1 MHTARPR
8 RAAPLGFPSL
18 TPPPLPRSQLTH
30 LDGRTLLIKSQPTEE
45 NGVIRPVAYNP
56 FKEEEEADWDLFDDC
71 DCPSLENA
79 AVAETDDVTACKKAC
94 EKGQLKGKG
103 IGAFVQVTAAA
114 AAAACAAPTPAPS
127 RCARDLPADRLPC
140 CAPSPAQRGGKT
152 VFKQCTHAEAI
163 AAKSPA
169 KGAKMFIIGDPE
181 ASANLRLM
189 QAVEGEGLP
198 RLKSP
203 FEHGN
208 LFLILNI
215 EFPTTLP
222 AAAAAQLLK
231 VLPPP
236 KHVPTV
242 SEDSDDVEVVTL
254 KAIDPVKSYK
264 EHLAAQPEPDD
275 DDDDD
280 GPGGQRVQCAQQ

>member
-1 MHTARPR
+1 
-8 RAAPLGFPSL
+8 
-18 TPPPLPRSQLTH
+18 
-30 LDGRTLLIKSQPTEE
+30 
-45 NGVIRPVAYNP
+45 
-56 FKEEEEADWDLFDDC
+56 
-71 DCPSLENA
+71 
-79 AVAETDDVTACKKAC
+79 
-94 EKGQLKGKG
+94 
-103 IGAFVQVTAAA
+103 
-114 AAAACAAPTPAPS
+114 
-127 RCARDLPADRLPC
+127 
-140 CAPSPAQRGGKT
+140 
-152 VFKQCTHAEAI
+152 
-163 AAKSPA
+163 
-169 KGAKMFIIGDPE
+169 MFIIGDPE

-198 RLKSP
+198 RLTSP

-254 KAIDPVKSYK
+254 KAIDPVKSDK
-264 EHLAAQPEPDD
+264 EHLAAQPAARAGQTYGGFSLSLSESRQHSTSPSGALSGAGSLDVRRTRPVRANLGR
-275 DDDDD
+275 
-280 GPGGQRVQCAQQ
+280 GPPILCYKDEM

>member
-1 MHTARPR
+1 M
-8 RAAPLGFPSL
+8 
-18 TPPPLPRSQLTH
+18 
-30 LDGRTLLIKSQPTEE
+30 
-45 NGVIRPVAYNP
+45 IRPVAYNP

-94 EKGQLKGKG
+94 EKGQLKEGDRRLRAARRQDG
-103 IGAFVQVTAAA
+103 VQAVHARRGDRGEGAGEGREDVY
-114 AAAACAAPTPAPS
+114 
-127 RCARDLPADRLPC
+127 
-140 CAPSPAQRGGKT
+140 
-152 VFKQCTHAEAI
+152 
-163 AAKSPA
+163 
-169 KGAKMFIIGDPE
+169 IIGDPE

>member
-1 MHTARPR
+1 
-8 RAAPLGFPSL
+8 
-18 TPPPLPRSQLTH
+18 
-30 LDGRTLLIKSQPTEE
+30 
-45 NGVIRPVAYNP
+45 
-56 FKEEEEADWDLFDDC
+56 
-71 DCPSLENA
+71 
-79 AVAETDDVTACKKAC
+79 VAETDDVTACKKAC

-103 IGAFVQVTAAA
+103 IGAFVQ
-114 AAAACAAPTPAPS
+114 
-127 RCARDLPADRLPC
+127 
-140 CAPSPAQRGGKT
+140 RGGKT

-163 AAKSPA
+163 AAKAPA

>member
-1 MHTARPR
+1 M
-8 RAAPLGFPSL
+8 
-18 TPPPLPRSQLTH
+18 
-30 LDGRTLLIKSQPTEE
+30 
-45 NGVIRPVAYNP
+45 IRPVAYNP
-56 FKEEEEADWDLFDDC
+56 FKEEEAADWDLFDDC

-79 AVAETDDVTACKKAC
+79 AVAETDDVTACRRA
-94 EKGQLKGKG
+94 KGQLKGKG
-103 IGAFVQVTAAA
+103 IGAFV
-114 AAAACAAPTPAPS
+114 
-127 RCARDLPADRLPC
+127 
-140 CAPSPAQRGGKT
+140 QRGGKT

-169 KGAKMFIIGDPE
+169 KGAKMYVIGDPE

-254 KAIDPVKSYK
+254 KAIDPVKS
-264 EHLAAQPEPDD
+264 
-275 DDDDD
+275 
-280 GPGGQRVQCAQQ
+280 

>member
-1 MHTARPR
+1 M
-8 RAAPLGFPSL
+8 
-18 TPPPLPRSQLTH
+18 
-30 LDGRTLLIKSQPTEE
+30 
-45 NGVIRPVAYNP
+45 IRPVAYNP
-56 FKEEEEADWDLFDDC
+56 FKEEEGADWDLFDDC

-103 IGAFVQVTAAA
+103 IGAFVQ
-114 AAAACAAPTPAPS
+114 
-127 RCARDLPADRLPC
+127 
-140 CAPSPAQRGGKT
+140 RGGKT

-163 AAKSPA
+163 AAKAPA

-215 EFPTTLP
+215 EFPTSLP

>member
-1 MHTARPR
+1 M
-8 RAAPLGFPSL
+8 
-18 TPPPLPRSQLTH
+18 
-30 LDGRTLLIKSQPTEE
+30 
-45 NGVIRPVAYNP
+45 IRPVAYNP
-56 FKEEEEADWDLFDDC
+56 FKEEEAADWDLFDDC

-103 IGAFVQVTAAA
+103 IGAFV
-114 AAAACAAPTPAPS
+114 
-127 RCARDLPADRLPC
+127 
-140 CAPSPAQRGGKT
+140 QRGGKT

-222 AAAAAQLLK
+222 
-231 VLPPP
+231 PPP
-236 KHVPTV
+236 PRSSSRCCRRRSTCPPSRRTRTTSRSSRSRRSTRSSRTRSTSPRSPSPT
-242 SEDSDDVEVVTL
+242 TTTTTT
-254 KAIDPVKSYK
+254 A
-264 EHLAAQPEPDD
+264 LAASASSAHSSRGAAPCFFVSGAAERERASGMGQGSWSGVYGRA
-275 DDDDD
+275 D
-280 GPGGQRVQCAQQ
+280 GE